1 MRTLTTFLLIC
12 TSILLVVLLTQKVIP
27 TTTAAASPHTES
39 ETLVIQ
45 ARLDTY
51 VSSGRPN
58 ESFGNRKTLWLG
70 HDQSQ
75 GYRNQ
80 AVLLAFDSFTLPP
93 GATIQSAHVFLSMTA
108 RTVGDIPIGIRV
120 QQVLDEWNEN
130 ITWPQQAQLAKG
142 TTTAPIQ
149 VGTELREYAFSVT
162 ELVTAW
168 TQMERPAQGP
178 SFLLF
183 SEHTSGQHER
193 VFWGKECLPD
203 CASVAQV
210 PRLEIVYAVTPT
222 STPTATPSATATP
235 TATNS
240 PTPTLTPTPS
250 PTPTPTS
257 TPGVTLQLNNT
268 PATWI
273 GPGDIITYT
282 VSYRNNNV
290 AALNNFYIQ
299 GSIPDYTALVTDEEL
314 DSEATYG
321 TDNIEATD
329 SVFWWIGD
337 LPADGAGSVSY
348 QVRRT
353 LPRIDSTGSYTITFP
368 PGTATIP
375 WTDWLVIVN
384 PGVEA
389 SWQSVQ
395 TGVNGSSTSN
405 PIFNPLHVLYLS
417 LIESSLIER

>member
-1 MRTLTTFLLIC
+1 MRTLITLLLIC
-12 TSILLVVLLTQKVIP
+12 TTILLVVFSAQKMLP
-27 TTTAAASPHTES
+27 ATTVAASSDSPP
-39 ETLVIQ
+39 ETLVIPT
-45 ARLDTY
+45 RLDTY

-75 GYRNQ
+75 GYQSQ
-80 AVLLAFDSFTLPP
+80 AVLLAFDSFSLPP

-108 RTVGDIPIGIRV
+108 RTVRDEPISIRV
-120 QQVLDEWNEN
+120 QQVLDDWNES
-130 ITWPQQAQLAKG
+130 ITWAQQAQLAKG
-142 TTTAPIQ
+142 AITAPIQ

-162 ELVTAW
+162 ELVTTW
-168 TQMERPAQGP
+168 TQIGRPTQGP

-183 SEHTSGQHER
+183 SDHTSGQHER

-210 PRLEIVYAVTPT
+210 PRLEIVYAVV
-222 STPTATPSATATP
+222 PTATPSATATP
-235 TATNS
+235 TATNT

-250 PTPTPTS
+250 PSPTPTN
-257 TPGVTLQLNNT
+257 TPGVMLQLSNA

-273 GPGDIITYT
+273 APGAIITYT
-282 VSYRNNNV
+282 VTYRNNNV

-299 GSIPDYTALVTDEEL
+299 GSIPEYTALVTDEAS
-314 DSEATYG
+314 DSEQTDN
-321 TDNIEATD
+321 TDNIQATD

-375 WTDWLVIVN
+375 WTDWLIIVN

-389 SWQSVQ
+389 AWQSGQ
-395 TGVNGSSTSN
+395 PGVNGSSTSA

-417 LIESSLIER
+417 FLER